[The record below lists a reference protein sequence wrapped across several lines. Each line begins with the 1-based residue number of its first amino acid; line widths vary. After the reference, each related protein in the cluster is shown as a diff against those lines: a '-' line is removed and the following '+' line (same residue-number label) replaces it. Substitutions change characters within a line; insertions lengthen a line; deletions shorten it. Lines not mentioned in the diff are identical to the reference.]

1 MIWLQASALDVRV
14 AEQIVCQ
21 NMDLSIESGQ
31 CWGLLGAN
39 GSGKTTLLHTLA
51 GLRSPVAGR
60 IRLQGEDI
68 QALTRLQVARLLGLL
83 LQDSSDPFPATVLE
97 TALLGRHPH
106 LSRWQSE
113 DERDIQIAGWAL
125 ARVGLAGLSA
135 RVVTTLSGGE
145 RRRLALA
152 TVLVQQTPLLLL
164 DEPTNHLDP
173 YHQVQLLSLLTAAT
187 TASESVPAT
196 DPASDPGSGAA
207 SARLPQAIMM
217 SLHDIN
223 MAARFCTHLILLLP
237 GGQTLSGTCEDL
249 LTAEILECLY
259 GYPMVRLAYDQGM
272 AFLPR

>member
-1 MIWLQASALDVRV
+1 MIWLQASALDVRI
-14 AEQIVCQ
+14 ADQSVCQ
-21 NMDLSIESGQ
+21 GLNLSIESGQ

-51 GLRSPVAGR
+51 GLRTPSAGC

-68 QALTRLQVARLLGLL
+68 QGLSRLQVARMLGLL

-113 DERDIQIAGWAL
+113 DEKDFQIADWAL
-125 ARVGLAGLSA
+125 ARVGLAGLSM
-135 RVVTTLSGGE
+135 RDVTTLSGGE

-173 YHQVQLLSLLTAAT
+173 CQQVQLLSLLA
-187 TASESVPAT
+187 
-196 DPASDPGSGAA
+196 GAA
-207 SARLPQAIMM
+207 SSGASVTQQSGTAVTSPRLPSALMM

-223 MAARFCTHLILLLP
+223 MAARFCTHLLLLLP
-237 GGQTLSGTCEDL
+237 GGQALSGSCAEL
-249 LTAEILECLY
+249 LEPGILERLY
-259 GYPMVRLAYDQGM
+259 GYPMVALEYERGV